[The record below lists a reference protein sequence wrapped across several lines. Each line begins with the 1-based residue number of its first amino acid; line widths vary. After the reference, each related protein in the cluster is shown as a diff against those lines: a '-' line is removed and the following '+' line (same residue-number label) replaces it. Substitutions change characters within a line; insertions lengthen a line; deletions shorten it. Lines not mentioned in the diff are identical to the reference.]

1 MDPYL
6 DILGK
11 RIRVRR
17 RELGISQEALAHDAG
32 LDRSYVGRVE
42 RGEHNLTFGA
52 LVKLCRAMHCDVA
65 ALTTGIPRNFDGRGT
80 TLAKSD

>member
-11 RIRVRR
+11 RIRAKR
-17 RELGISQEALAHDAG
+17 RELGMSQEELALEAG

-42 RGEHNLTFGA
+42 RGENNLTFVS
-52 LVKLCRAMHCDVA
+52 LVRICRALGCDVA
-65 ALTTGIPRNFDGRGT
+65 ALTIGLPNYP
-80 TLAKSD
+80 KSD